1 MHSHEQ
7 HKNKTGAALIGHR
20 AVVAGDFFPGIYHGG
35 LTGRGAP
42 NGHAA
47 ANHVLLLCAAVGGG
61 LYQHAAEPAVD
72 ARELRHGAA
81 ALRARAALPDVVRER
96 EAVLELV

>member
-1 MHSHEQ
+1 M
-7 HKNKTGAALIGHR
+7 
-20 AVVAGDFFPGIYHGG
+20 AGDFFPGIYHGG
-35 LTGRGAP
+35 HTGRGAP

-47 ANHVLLLCAAVGGG
+47 ANRVLLFCAAVGGG

-81 ALRARAALPDVVRER
+81 ALRPRAALPDVVRER